1 MTTVIAILAF
11 VAAIGILVTIHEY
24 GHFIVARLLGI
35 KVLRFSVGFGSPL
48 IKWVMGR
55 DRTEYIIAAVP
66 LGGYVKMLDERETTV
81 APEELSRA
89 FNRQPV
95 WKKTLVVLAGP
106 AFNFL
111 FALLA
116 YWITFVI
123 GIPSVRPV
131 IGPVAVN
138 SAAAHA
144 GLRNADE
151 IISIDSK
158 PTPNWEATAL
168 ALLDGVVRGGR
179 FNVVVEDES
188 GQQRSLILEL
198 PQDKSLTEPGAL
210 MEGLGISRWQP
221 PAVLGEI
228 DPEGSAYA
236 AGLLEGDR
244 IVSVDSVEIA
254 GLSDWLDRVRAN
266 PGKSLELGVIRGGEQ
281 LSVPVIPAV
290 VQEDGVS
297 IGRVGVRMH
306 IDDAVRAR
314 LFINQ
319 RYGPLHAAGKAVL
332 RTWEISTLTIKLL
345 GRMLTGD
352 VSLKNI
358 SGPIIIAQYAGITA
372 SFGFVYYVAFLA
384 VISVSLGVLNLLPI
398 PVLDGGHLLFFIAEA
413 VKGSPVSSQTEMA
426 GQRIGILLLVL
437 LMTVAFYN
445 DIVRLLE

>member
-1 MTTVIAILAF
+1 MTTIIAILAF

-48 IKWVMGR
+48 IKWVKGR
-55 DRTEYIIAAVP
+55 DRTEYIIAVVP

-106 AFNFL
+106 FFNFL
-111 FALLA
+111 FAWLA
-116 YWITFVI
+116 YWMTFVI
-123 GIPSVRPV
+123 GIPSVSPV
-131 IGPVAVN
+131 IGPVAAN
-138 SAAAHA
+138 SVAARA

-151 IISIDSK
+151 IISIDSR

-188 GQQRSLILEL
+188 GQRRNLILEL

-244 IVSVDSVEIA
+244 IVSVDGVEIA
-254 GLSDWLDRVRAN
+254 GLSDWLVRVRAN
-266 PGKSLELGVIRGGEQ
+266 PGKSLELGVIRNDGK
-281 LSVPVIPAV
+281 LFVPIIPAL
-290 VQEDGVS
+290 VQEDG
-297 IGRVGVRMH
+297 
-306 IDDAVRAR
+306 
-314 LFINQ
+314 
-319 RYGPLHAAGKAVL
+319 
-332 RTWEISTLTIKLL
+332 
-345 GRMLTGD
+345 
-352 VSLKNI
+352 
-358 SGPIIIAQYAGITA
+358 
-372 SFGFVYYVAFLA
+372 
-384 VISVSLGVLNLLPI
+384 
-398 PVLDGGHLLFFIAEA
+398 
-413 VKGSPVSSQTEMA
+413 
-426 GQRIGILLLVL
+426 GILDRLDSLIVTAPVYVFVL
-437 LMTVAFYN
+437 LMFGS
-445 DIVRLLE
+445 I